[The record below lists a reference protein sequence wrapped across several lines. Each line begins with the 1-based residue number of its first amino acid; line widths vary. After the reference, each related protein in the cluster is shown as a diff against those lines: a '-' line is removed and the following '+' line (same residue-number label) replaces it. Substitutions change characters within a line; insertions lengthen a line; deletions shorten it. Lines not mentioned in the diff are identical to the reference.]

1 MAVKVKYKTKLD
13 ITKDMLKNISNM
25 NGKRVE
31 VGCFNGDHAWL
42 AGIHE
47 YGCNIKV
54 TPKMRAYLHS
64 KGLHLKESTSVIK
77 IPERSFLRS
86 GHDECIDEILNMT
99 EKVISQV
106 ISGKMSSHKLID
118 WVGEQMAT
126 HIKEYAASLSTPPN
140 HPYTVDQKG
149 SSNPLNDTGGMIN
162 GISWRTK

>member
-1 MAVKVKYKTKLD
+1 MAVKIKYKTKVD
-13 ITKDMLKNISNM
+13 ITKDMLKNISNV
-25 NGKRVE
+25 NEKKIE
-31 VGCFNGDHAWL
+31 VGCFNGEHSWL

-54 TPKMRAYLHS
+54 TPKMRTYLHS
-64 KGLHLKESTSVIK
+64 KGLHLKASTSIIK

-106 ISGKMSSHKLID
+106 LSGKMSSHEFID

-126 HIKEYAASLSTPPN
+126 HIKAYATGLSTPPN
-140 HPYTVDQKG
+140 HPYTADKKG

>member
-64 KGLHLKESTSVIK
+64 KGITSQKKHVILTDSVACSELFFTPSIPDVSKAVLK
-77 IPERSFLRS
+77 
-86 GHDECIDEILNMT
+86 
-99 EKVISQV
+99 
-106 ISGKMSSHKLID
+106 
-118 WVGEQMAT
+118 A
-126 HIKEYAASLSTPPN
+126 
-140 HPYTVDQKG
+140 
-149 SSNPLNDTGGMIN
+149 
-162 GISWRTK
+162 